1 MITLVQLYLL
11 AYASQLDCRS
21 VATAGGWATC
31 TRFPGHPGSGPS
43 GMGEDMPAPTFT
55 PDDRDP
61 RVVAPADSYRPSDP
75 VWVYRGNTWCAG
87 VVERASA
94 LAVTVTYRPG
104 TSRGTAVDTL
114 TAAFVCPREDPDPI
128 LDRSRYGWNQRL
140 PGDHAVRKAS

>member
-1 MITLVQLYLL
+1 
-11 AYASQLDCRS
+11 
-21 VATAGGWATC
+21 
-31 TRFPGHPGSGPS
+31 
-43 GMGEDMPAPTFT
+43 MPAPTFT

-104 TSRGTAVDTL
+104 ASRGTAVDTL
-114 TAAFVCPREDPDPI
+114 TADFLCPREDPDPI
-128 LDRSRYGWNQRL
+128 LDRTRRGWGQRL
-140 PGDHAVRKAS
+140 PGEHAVRKAS